1 MDGISHRA
9 GLQRLPVWAAVFVV
23 LVCLAIVA
31 STGWTEWASR
41 DNELR
46 NAEIELSNLVQSL
59 RQHADDTAELAE
71 SILTGMVSGL
81 ETDNGNPARLARL
94 QAILNARKP
103 GLGRIR
109 GLFVYDENGRWLAT
123 TEGVNLAS
131 YNNSDRDYFRYH
143 RGSGDRAMFI
153 GRPVQSKSSGQWVI
167 TLSRRW
173 NHPDGSFAGVVT
185 ATVESSYF
193 SKFYAQFDIGQRGAI
208 SLQGAEGTTLAH
220 SRDDGTAVGRN
231 RPGQFF
237 QTLPVNAISGA
248 LHFRSQDGLQRLGFF
263 QRSDR
268 YPLVVLASKSQ
279 DDVLARWDS
288 DARARLALVICLVV
302 LIAAIGA
309 FLVLQLLRGQRLA
322 LALAENEDSFRMLA
336 EGSSDMVMRIGKD
349 ERIEYVSP
357 SSVRILGW
365 QPRQLVG
372 QGALAAVN
380 PLDVP
385 HVQEFFASLKRGESE
400 EARVTFRTRCRNGA
414 EIWVESTLRVTRKSK
429 GAIDGFI
436 VVTRDVTQ
444 QKTLQGRL
452 EIMAIEDGLTGL
464 ANRRRFDERLRE
476 EWGRAYRERTSLSLL
491 MIDIDHF
498 KAFNDSYGH
507 PAGDECL
514 HTIAGILADEAHRST
529 DLAARYGGEEFAMLL
544 PNTDAEGCA
553 RIGER
558 IRRAL
563 REAAIAHAR
572 NLPSGIV
579 TASLGGAV
587 CRPGVER
594 SAGPASLVDAAD
606 RALYAAKDGGRDR
619 LVMAAEVVS
628 LPAASPAAAMA

>member
-9 GLQRLPVWAAVFVV
+9 GLPRLPVWAAVFVV

-71 SILTGMVSGL
+71 SILTGMVGGL
-81 ETDNGNPARLARL
+81 ETDNGDPARIARL

-109 GLFVYDENGRWLAT
+109 ALFVYDENGRWLVT
-123 TEGVNLAS
+123 TEAVNLAS
-131 YNNSDRDYFRYH
+131 YNNSDRDYFRH
-143 RGSGDRAMFI
+143 QRDTDDRAMFI

-173 NHPDGSFAGVVT
+173 NHLDGSFAGVVA
-185 ATVESSYF
+185 ATVESAYF
-193 SKFYAQFDIGQRGAI
+193 SKFYTEFDIGQRGAI
-208 SLQGAEGTTLAH
+208 SLQSAEGITLAH
-220 SRDDGTAVGRN
+220 SQDDGTAIGRD

-248 LHFRSQDGLQRLGFF
+248 LHFRSPQDGLLRLGFF

-268 YPLVVLASKSQ
+268 YALVVLGSKSQ
-279 DDVLARWDS
+279 DDVLARWNS

-309 FLVLQLLRGQRLA
+309 FLVRQLLRGQRLA
-322 LALAENEDSFRMLA
+322 MALAENENSFRMLA

-365 QPRQLVG
+365 QPHQLVG

-385 HVQEFFASLKRGESE
+385 HVQEFFASLKRGEAE
-400 EARVTFRTRCRNGA
+400 EARVTFRTRCRNG
-414 EIWVESTLRVTRKSK
+414 S
-429 GAIDGFI
+429 
-436 VVTRDVTQ
+436 
-444 QKTLQGRL
+444 
-452 EIMAIEDGLTGL
+452 
-464 ANRRRFDERLRE
+464 
-476 EWGRAYRERTSLSLL
+476 
-491 MIDIDHF
+491 
-498 KAFNDSYGH
+498 
-507 PAGDECL
+507 
-514 HTIAGILADEAHRST
+514 
-529 DLAARYGGEEFAMLL
+529 
-544 PNTDAEGCA
+544 
-553 RIGER
+553 
-558 IRRAL
+558 
-563 REAAIAHAR
+563 
-572 NLPSGIV
+572 
-579 TASLGGAV
+579 
-587 CRPGVER
+587 
-594 SAGPASLVDAAD
+594 
-606 RALYAAKDGGRDR
+606 
-619 LVMAAEVVS
+619 
-628 LPAASPAAAMA
+628 